1 MTNMANRAYLFPA
14 DSPTLD
20 WPDMVSGESHHYY
33 DSRHALPLA
42 WLFFF
47 RTTDIKLDGDEIY
60 FASDRKS
67 ACDYFLTRKSLVQ
80 DIAGTKPDY
89 LEEIHSNVSE
99 WPSGDFLV
107 MRPVSVGDFYSE
119 NLTYIQQ
126 ILSTIAMPDT
136 NVQLVIQTIQ
146 QFTGQP
152 IPTRFGISD
161 RDERDLI
168 GCTYG

>member
-1 MTNMANRAYLFPA
+1 MANRAYLFPA

-80 DIAGTKPDY
+80 DIAGTQSDY
-89 LEEIHSNVSE
+89 LEDIHSNISE
-99 WPSGDFLV
+99 WPSGEFLV
-107 MRPVSVGDFYSE
+107 MRPVSIGDFYSE
-119 NLTYIQQ
+119 NLPYVQR
-126 ILSTIAMPDT
+126 ILHAVEIPEA
-136 NVQLVIQTIQ
+136 NAELVRQAIRS
-146 QFTGQP
+146 FPGRP
-152 IPTRFGISD
+152 IVTDFGLSD
-161 RDERDLI
+161 RDEMNLI